1 MFNYPKIYGKK
12 EEEFSYV
19 WYKFNARRV
28 HSIYTSIFD
37 FFFFLAEWKMTWKVQ
52 IQSNY
57 TSEDSSWESR
67 SDRWTC
73 YCPKRGHIIILFILH
88 FHNQRN
94 LLNNLLFRQEKT
106 YFSSTNTGFFS
117 AIFWYRSPWR
127 RPFFWSF
134 SNRGRGSWWRDI
146 DDSQF
151 ALLNRISSLLVE
163 LYRPH
168 LTSYFKDMIS
178 NSENSRITTIF
189 W

>member
-1 MFNYPKIYGKK
+1 MFNYPKLYGKK

-37 FFFFLAEWKMTWKVQ
+37 FFFWLNERWHGRCRCKATIPLKIHLENREVTAEPVIAQ
-52 IQSNY
+52 
-57 TSEDSSWESR
+57 
-67 SDRWTC
+67 
-73 YCPKRGHIIILFILH
+73 RGHIIILFILH

-146 DDSQF
+146 DYSQF
-151 ALLNRISSLLVE
+151 ALLNCISSLLVE
-163 LYRPH
+163 LYQPY